1 MIIQKLELRNFRNY
15 TDLSIDLYE
24 RLNIFTGDNAQGKTN
39 LLESIVFLSTTRSH
53 RISDEKKMIRYGS
66 EFALLS
72 CIYKSDGSDE
82 KLKAII
88 HPKGKT
94 LMKNG
99 YPVMKTSDFIG
110 SLNTVVFT
118 PDDLRIFDDSPRERR
133 KLINQELTS
142 VSRSYMNGLSKY
154 QSVLKERNILLKN
167 EHPDDSL
174 LDILDTQLAEA
185 EAMIYRQRKE
195 FTDYL
200 NRWLTKIYARLS
212 GETDEI
218 RICYVTQ
225 SDSDDISILKEKRK
239 AVRRRDL
246 EFRVTTTGIHKDDF
260 IFTKDGRNMTEC
272 ASQGQ
277 KRMVMLGFR
286 LALLLF
292 IREKTGRRPVLLL
305 DDVLSELDREKQVR
319 LLDMVAE
326 KYQCVITATE
336 IPECVNGLSYREF
349 HIEDGKVTAIKGD

>member
-15 TDLSIDLYE
+15 ADLSIDLYE

-53 RISDEKKMIRYGS
+53 RISDEKKLIRYGS
-66 EFALLS
+66 DFALLS

-118 PDDLRIFDDSPRERR
+118 PDDLRIYDDSPRERR

-142 VSRSYMNGLSKY
+142 VSRTYMNELSRY

-167 EHPDDSL
+167 EKPDESL

-185 EAMIYRQRKE
+185 EVMIYRQRKE
-195 FTDYL
+195 FTDFL
-200 NRWLTKIYARLS
+200 NRWLTKIYERLS
-212 GETDEI
+212 GENSEI

-305 DDVLSELDREKQVR
+305 DDVLSELDREKQER
-319 LLDMVAE
+319 LLSMVAD

-336 IPECVNGLSYREF
+336 IPECVKDLSYREF
-349 HIEDGKVTAIKGD
+349 HIRNGTVNEIKGD